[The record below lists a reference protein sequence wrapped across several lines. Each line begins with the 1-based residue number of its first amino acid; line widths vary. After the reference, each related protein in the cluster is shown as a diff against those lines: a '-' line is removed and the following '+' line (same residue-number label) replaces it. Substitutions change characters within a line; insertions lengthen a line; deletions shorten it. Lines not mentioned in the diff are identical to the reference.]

1 MFTSILNK
9 LLQTLIL
16 RKIKVEAETDMTIEK
31 EDNIK
36 LESTIMDTS
45 TAKASKP
52 ASADLRIDTSNQYFV
67 EARPS
72 TPINF

>member
-1 MFTSILNK
+1 
-9 LLQTLIL
+9 
-16 RKIKVEAETDMTIEK
+16 MTIEK

-52 ASADLRIDTSNQYFV
+52 ASADLRIDTSN
-67 EARPS
+67 
-72 TPINF
+72 